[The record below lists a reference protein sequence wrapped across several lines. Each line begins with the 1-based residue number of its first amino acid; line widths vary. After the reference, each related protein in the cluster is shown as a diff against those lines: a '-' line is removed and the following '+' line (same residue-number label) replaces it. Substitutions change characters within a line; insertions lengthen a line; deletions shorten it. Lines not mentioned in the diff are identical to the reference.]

1 MKLVAQRLGA
11 LKIPRDGY
19 REFTTDCDLQLKRQG
34 QQRKEKGAKNDLSN
48 MTKGGRGKPE
58 KKDMGHLCPT
68 DPIPPFLPRLL
79 TWNKVACI
87 QPLGP
92 VRSRAPVQ
100 TSRVKGQQPGG
111 GVTYLAPIGWM
122 K

>member
-1 MKLVAQRLGA
+1 
-11 LKIPRDGY
+11 
-19 REFTTDCDLQLKRQG
+19 
-34 QQRKEKGAKNDLSN
+34 
-48 MTKGGRGKPE
+48 MTKRGRGKPE
-58 KKDMGHLCPT
+58 KKDKGHLCPT
-68 DPIPPFLPRLL
+68 DPMPPFLPRLL
-79 TWNKVACI
+79 TSNKVTCI